1 MVSQIHSAVIL
12 GIDGVP
18 VEIETF
24 IANGLPHYQLVGLP
38 GPIIKESKERVRS
51 ALQNIDFEYPM
62 KRIVQNIS
70 PANLKKEGEQLD
82 LALAMGIVCCSNDAL
97 IASLNQTAVIGEVAL
112 DGRIRPVKGVL
123 SLIDGIRKKGIHS
136 VIIPEDNL
144 KEAAVFETLTFHPYG
159 HLKTLIDDLYKGD
172 LKTFKGDNQQAIT
185 LNRLSNTSTIKPLD
199 FADVMGQDS
208 ILRAIEVAVAGEHN
222 ILMIGPPGCGK
233 TMIAERIPSIMK
245 PLRLDEKI
253 TLSKI
258 YSIAQG
264 QNLEGLIDSR
274 PVRMPHHSI
283 TRPSLLGGGIKG
295 VPGEI
300 SLAHQGVLV
309 LDELAEFRKEVLEGL
324 REPMSHG
331 EIRMVK
337 YQRALVFPSQFMLVA
352 TMNPCPCG
360 YYMSK
365 HQNCICTDTERKR
378 YRQKLSGPILDRID
392 IIMMLDKAS
401 LEKVNLQD
409 SKNEQEANP
418 SEYTSAKMKKRIDQ
432 MLDRDRV
439 KLSPEI
445 SNKLV
450 SYYQKGKI
458 SMRGLEKIKSLS
470 MTIAALEGKEA
481 VDENH
486 MYEAMSMHGAYR
498 KDLL

>member
-24 IANGLPHYQLVGLP
+24 IANGLPNYQLVGLP
-38 GPIIKESKERVRS
+38 GQIIKESKERVRS
-51 ALQNIDFEYPM
+51 ALQNISFDYPM

-82 LALAMGIVCCSNDAL
+82 LALAMGIVCCAHETMAPRL
-97 IASLNQTAVIGEVAL
+97 RQTAVIGEVAL
-112 DGRIRPVKGVL
+112 DGRIKPVKGVL
-123 SLIDGIRKKGIHS
+123 SLIDGLRKKGIMD
-136 VIIPEDNL
+136 VILPEDNL
-144 KEAAVFETLTFHPYG
+144 KEASVFKEMKFYPYG
-159 HLKTLIDDLYKGD
+159 HLKTLVNDLEGGQ
-172 LKTFKGDNQQAIT
+172 LKASQANHKHRENQGQVSLKQSAT
-185 LNRLSNTSTIKPLD
+185 EALD
-199 FADVMGQDS
+199 FGDVLGQDAV
-208 ILRAIEVAVAGEHN
+208 LRAIEVAVAGQHN
-222 ILMIGPPGCGK
+222 ILLIGPPGCGK

-245 PLRLDEKI
+245 ALSLDEKI

-264 QNLEGLIDSR
+264 QNLEGLIDKR

-331 EIRMVK
+331 LIRMVK
-337 YQRALVFPSQFMLVA
+337 YQRPLVFPADFMLVA

-360 YYMSK
+360 YYLSK
-365 HQNCICTDTERKR
+365 HQNCICTDSERKR

-392 IIMMLDKAS
+392 IIMMLDKAD
-401 LEKVNLQD
+401 VNEETYLKA
-409 SKNEQEANP
+409 KNK
-418 SEYTSAKMKKRIDQ
+418 SRFTSDHMKSRIDR
-432 MLDRDRV
+432 MISRDLIGFSR
-439 KLSPEI
+439 ETTEQ
-445 SNKLV
+445 LV
-450 SYYQKGKI
+450 RYYQKGKI
-458 SMRGLEKIKSLS
+458 SMRGLDKIKSLAI
-470 MTIAALEGKEA
+470 TIAALDGDSL
-481 VDENH
+481 VDNKH
-486 MYEAMSMHGAYR
+486 MFEAMAMHGAHR